1 MASLLTPLLIVLLL
15 ASCIL
20 IYYILASQLYTGICC
35 ITYIADISCPDIHR
49 DNVVVGARIGVKNKP
64 VLETRNKTLKRMNE
78 TISKLRKKGKKIW
91 KKETKP

>member
-1 MASLLTPLLIVLLL
+1 M
-15 ASCIL
+15 
-20 IYYILASQLYTGICC
+20 YYILASQLYTGICC
-35 ITYIADISCPDIHR
+35 ITYIADISYPDIHR
-49 DNVVVGARIGVKNKP
+49 DKVVLGSCIGVKNKT